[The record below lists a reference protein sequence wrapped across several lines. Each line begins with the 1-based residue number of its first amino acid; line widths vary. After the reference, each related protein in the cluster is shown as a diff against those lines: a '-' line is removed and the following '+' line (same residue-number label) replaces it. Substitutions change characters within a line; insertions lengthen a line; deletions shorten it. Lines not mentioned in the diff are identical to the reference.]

1 MLKVQIK
8 DIKRIAEDLKK
19 DKLLLKKEKKAL
31 VTQVELLDKK
41 TSEALRQKASTEID
55 SKKDSTKFEKK
66 IQMYQH
72 EIKKQETEIF
82 KIKKQMT
89 KILDDKTTFSNSY
102 MEVKSSSDMKRIAKI
117 CDKYRSDG
125 NIEFVEM
132 LKNGFDS
139 TYNVLVEE
147 NSSLRS

>member
-1 MLKVQIK
+1 LKVQIK
-8 DIKRIAEDLKK
+8 DLKKIAEDLKK

-31 VTQVELLDKK
+31 VTQVELRDKK